1 MVEKARTSTAP
12 KAASKYRKG
21 SMVVYPAHGLGK
33 VLGTEIREISGHS
46 LELIVIHFE
55 KDRMTLRVPFDKA
68 RNSGLR
74 GLSSLELM
82 DEAIETL
89 KGRAQKGRAIW
100 ARRAQDFGAKIS
112 SGNPIRIAEVVR
124 DLHVNVD
131 APNRSY
137 SERQIYEAALD
148 RLVRELAAVAGVG
161 EQTANQRVL
170 KAADAPKIV
179 GKPKMDAAKVV
190 DAPTAVAA

>member
-1 MVEKARTSTAP
+1 MVEKAKKSAAP
-12 KAASKYRKG
+12 KAASEYRKG
-21 SMVVYPAHGLGK
+21 SLVVYPAHGLGK
-33 VLGTEIREISGHS
+33 VLGSEIREISGHS

-55 KDRMTLRVPFDKA
+55 KDRMTLRVPIDKA
-68 RNSGLR
+68 KNSGLR
-74 GLSSLELM
+74 GLSSLEVM
-82 DEAIETL
+82 DEAIDTL
-89 KGRAQKGRAIW
+89 KGPAQKGRAIW

-112 SGNPIRIAEVVR
+112 SGNPIQIAKVVR

-161 EQTANQRVL
+161 EKTANQRVL
-170 KAADAPKIV
+170 KAADAPKVV
-179 GKPKMDAAKVV
+179 GKPRMDAANVV